1 MIQIAM
7 NQVEKG
13 FSIYPILKG
22 VSFEI
27 QDQER
32 IGVVGRNGCGK
43 TTLFKMFM
51 GIETPDK
58 GEVFIRKG
66 ATLGYVEQ
74 IPHYETEMTVK
85 DVLQTAFEALNE
97 MARELR
103 TLEEQMSELTDE
115 ALEKCLARYAR
126 LSEVFEG
133 QGGYERENRLNRIC
147 AGLQFSDSF
156 LAKTFSTLSGGE
168 KTTVLLG
175 KVLIQNP
182 DVLLLDEPTN
192 HLDMKAMDWLEEY
205 LSTYKG
211 AVVMISHDRYFLDQ
225 VAQKIIEI
233 DNGKAVVYHGN
244 YSYYVKEKERLLL
257 AEFEAYEDQQKKIK
271 AMEKAIKRLRDWANR
286 ADNEDMYKKAA
297 CMQRRLDK
305 MEKLDK
311 PMTQKKMDLTFSE
324 ANRSGKEVIQIE
336 GLRKAFGDKCVLNG
350 VDLKV
355 QYQEHVAL
363 IGENGCGKSTLIK
376 ILLGEQEADGGV
388 VQLGSRLKIAY
399 LPQNVRFDDEELTVL
414 ETFKKDVVMTP
425 TEARSTLA
433 KFLFY
438 GEQVFKKVKGLSGG
452 EKSRLLLCKLL
463 QEEVNLLILDE
474 PTNHLDIESRENL
487 EEALQSFGGT
497 LLFISHDRFF
507 INKLAKRVSELSQ
520 GRIKNYIGNYNDYK
534 EKKQQEIKKLQ
545 QGVNVSSVKLESKK
559 MNHLKEKEETTKEQ
573 PRKRNEGKSAYLE
586 KQMQFYESRQQ
597 EIESEMEKAVLDYP
611 KWQGLEQQHK
621 EVERIYE
628 GLMEEWLQLQ

>member
-32 IGVVGRNGCGK
+32 IGIVGRNGCGK
-43 TTLFKMFM
+43 TTLFKLFM

-103 TLEEQMSELTDE
+103 TLEEQMSVLTDE

-126 LSEVFEG
+126 LSEAFEG

-147 AGLQFSDSF
+147 TGLQFSDSF
-156 LAKTFSTLSGGE
+156 LAKSFSALSGGE

-225 VAQKIIEI
+225 VAQKVVEI

-336 GLRKAFGDKCVLNG
+336 GLRKSFGDKCVLNG
-350 VDLKV
+350 ADLRV

-376 ILLGEQEADGGV
+376 ILLGEQEADDGL
-388 VQLGSRLKIAY
+388 VQLGTRLKIAY
-399 LPQNVRFDDEELTVL
+399 LPQNVRFEDEELTVL

-507 INKLAKRVSELSQ
+507 INKLAKRVCEMSQ
-520 GRIKNYIGNYNDYK
+520 GQIKNYIGNYNDYK
-534 EKKQQEIKKLQ
+534 EKKQQEVRKAQ
-545 QGVNVSSVKLESKK
+545 EGVNTSVVKQESKK
-559 MNHLKEKEETTKEQ
+559 LDHLKEKEKTKEEQ
-573 PRKRNEGKSAYLE
+573 PRKRNDGRIAYLE
-586 KQMQFYESRQQ
+586 KQLQFYESRQQ
-597 EIESEMEKAVLDYP
+597 EIESQMEKAVLDYP
-611 KWQGLEQQHK
+611 KWQELEQKHK
-621 EVERIYE
+621 EVVGIYE
-628 GLMEEWLQLQ
+628 GLIEEWLGLQ